1 MKLQSSPLFSAMA
14 AALIF
19 GTLGMSGLV
28 SAVTSSVP
36 IDASGETAPPNPAAA
51 NQELAPADAILTT
64 TGAVDP
70 AAEAP
75 EIVVPA
81 RVVPEPALP
90 KQAPVPNQEVA
101 EGHAFGVR
109 LSSDGLLPGRFRF
122 FDSVTGIEVAAERLT
137 ISFVQNGK
145 VMTRVRPGVS
155 GVFQASGLTPG
166 IYSMIA
172 SGPDGFLATAIS
184 VLPAVNGQG
193 GANEAG
199 LQIDGALVPPENAPL
214 VRKLIR
220 ERIFPTRRS
229 AAGAVAERAVLDRAK
244 RVSQPY
250 RTPLLTIG
258 PDGHLRRR
266 LHRIDPITEHHEPA
280 TECTVFLIRGRE
292 IRASVHVDQ
301 NGLFD
306 FDARRWNLEPGEY
319 SLLVTPRPPRVE
331 DAVVGRAAAP
341 SSGYAAV
348 GVTVVNAAALPQPQA
363 VTRPKQNPYQLVS
376 AIRLAADDADHVDD
390 GAIHASPVSAEDI
403 EAGIN
408 GDGSGGEG
416 SGEGAAATPGTPGGG
431 GSGGGGSGGGGSGG
445 GGGGGGGLLGGA
457 LLGGAAGA
465 LLGASGRRRHP
476 ASPAA
481 VQ

>member
-28 SAVTSSVP
+28 SAVSSPDPTDRTDP
-36 IDASGETAPPNPAAA
+36 IGVTAPPNPAAV
-51 NQELAPADAILTT
+51 NQELAPADALLET

-75 EIVVPA
+75 AIVVPA
-81 RVVPEPALP
+81 RVVPLP
-90 KQAPVPNQEVA
+90 GLLEQAPVPNQEVA
-101 EGHAFGVR
+101 EGHAFGLR

-145 VMTRVRPGVS
+145 VMTRARPGVS

-193 GANEAG
+193 AANEAG

-214 VRKLIR
+214 ARKLIR
-220 ERIFPTRRS
+220 ERIFPTRRRV
-229 AAGAVAERAVLDRAK
+229 AGAELDRAP
-244 RVSQPY
+244 RVSKPY
-250 RTPLLTIG
+250 RTPLLTVG
-258 PDGHLRRR
+258 LDGHLRGQ
-266 LHRIDPITEHHEPA
+266 LHRIDPMAEQHLLA

-292 IRASVHVDQ
+292 IRARADANL
-301 NGLFD
+301 NGIFD
-306 FDARRWNLEPGEY
+306 FDALRWNLGPGEY
-319 SLLVTPRPPRVE
+319 SLVVTPRTPRVE
-331 DAVVGRAAAP
+331 DTDAVRAAGLG
-341 SSGYAAV
+341 SGFAAV
-348 GVTVVNAAALPQPQA
+348 GVTVVNSAPLPQPPTDVA
-363 VTRPKQNPYQLVS
+363 RPKQSPYQLVS
-376 AIRLAADDADHVDD
+376 AVRLAEDDAIHVEDD
-390 GAIHASPVSAEDI
+390 AIHVVSVEDI
-403 EAGIN
+403 EVAIGS
-408 GDGSGGEG
+408 DGWDGEG
-416 SGEGAAATPGTPGGG
+416 LGDGAAAAEGAGGMS
-431 GSGGGGSGGGGSGG
+431 GSGGGGSGGGGS
-445 GGGGGGGLLGGA
+445 GGGGGLLGGA

-465 LLGASGRRRHP
+465 LLGGGFGGGSGSGGGIP
-476 ASPAA
+476 ASPAV